1 MPRSPAGSR
10 QHVTHMPPTR
20 TILITDSDPDAVA
33 EMARELERYGFQTCS
48 ADCAQ
53 AMLDVLASQHI
64 DLIVM
69 ETQLPDADGFS
80 LTRELR
86 RRRRIP
92 VIFVASQAQTYDR
105 IIGLESGA
113 DDFLGKPFEPREVVA
128 RVRAALRTRDTLG
141 RPAPRDAAK
150 SPWRMDN
157 DNCCLYTDNDAL
169 VALSPTEFRLLK
181 AFLRS
186 PGRLLNRDQL
196 LMSVHGDNTRVAPRN
211 VDLLVARLRQ
221 KLSGTPQGALA
232 IRTVRGKG
240 YLFRLAAS
248 GGTSAPSATIAPTCL
263 PPACSS

>member
-1 MPRSPAGSR
+1 
-10 QHVTHMPPTR
+10 MPPSR
-20 TILITDSDPDAVA
+20 TILITDSYPDAVA
-33 EMARELERYGFQTCS
+33 VMARELKRYGFQTCE

-53 AMLDVLASQHI
+53 AMLDLLASRHV

-69 ETQLPDADGFS
+69 ESDLPDADGVS

-86 RRRRIP
+86 RQLRIP

-113 DDFLGKPFEPREVVA
+113 DDFLGKPVEPREVVA
-128 RVRAALRTRDTLG
+128 RVRAALRTRDNLG
-141 RPAPRDAAK
+141 APAPRGA
-150 SPWRMDN
+150 PPGNWRMDSS
-157 DNCCLYTDNDAL
+157 NCCLHTDDDGL

-196 LMSVHGDNTRVAPRN
+196 LISVHGDNTRVAPRN

-221 KLSGTPQGALA
+221 KLSATPQGALA

-240 YLFRLAAS
+240 YLFRPVPGSRSAS
-248 GGTSAPSATIAPTCL
+248 
-263 PPACSS
+263 